1 MSAHLTSE
9 ERDRIAQLRARG
21 YGGGEIARQLGRSAS
36 TISREVARNSTDG
49 EYLAAAAQAKA
60 VRRRRE
66 RPLVRKA
73 NRPAVDETIRKLLSR
88 NCSPDEIARR
98 MKLERPHRPRD
109 CASASTIYRWIKSQ
123 DDRGYWRGYLWR
135 RGRAPRKCRSSPS
148 NSTKARIASRPEAIE
163 RRERM
168 GDFEGDLVLGK
179 QGTGGLATLVDRKS
193 RYTLLTK
200 VIRKDSRYVYRA
212 TRRRLSQLPAANRRS
227 VTFDNGGEFA
237 RCQRLERSLGMKVYW
252 ADPGRPY
259 QRGTNENTNGLARHF
274 FPKGTD
280 FNTVTYW
287 DVEQVEQV
295 LNNRPRACLGYRT
308 PYEVFHGVH
317 TPLCCD

>member
-1 MSAHLTSE
+1 MASHLTFE

-21 YGGGEIARQLGRSAS
+21 HGKGDIAQQLCRSAS
-36 TISREVARNSTDG
+36 TIGREIARNSTGG
-49 EYLAAAAQAKA
+49 EYLAATAHAKA
-60 VRRRRE
+60 RRRRSE
-66 RPLVRKA
+66 RPLVRKTQ
-73 NRPAVDETIRKLLSR
+73 RPAVDRTIRKLLAS
-88 NCSPDEIARR
+88 NLSPDEIARR

-109 CASASTIYRWIKSQ
+109 RVCASTIYRWIDSH
-123 DDRGYWRGYLWR
+123 DDRAHWRGYLWR
-135 RGRAPRKCRSSPS
+135 RGKALRKPRNSPS
-148 NSTKARIASRPEAIE
+148 DAGKARIASRPEVIE
-163 RRERM
+163 RRERL

-179 QGTGGLATLVDRKS
+179 QGTGGLATFVDRKS
-193 RYTLLTK
+193 RYVVMTK

-212 TRRRLSQLPAANRRS
+212 SRRRLLQLPSDRLHS
-227 VTFDNGGEFA
+227 MTLDNGGEFA
-237 RCQRLERSLGMKVYW
+237 RFRSLEERLGMTVYW

-280 FNTVTYW
+280 FNTVTHW
-287 DVEQVEQV
+287 DVEQVEKL

-308 PYEVFHGVH
+308 PNEVFHRIF